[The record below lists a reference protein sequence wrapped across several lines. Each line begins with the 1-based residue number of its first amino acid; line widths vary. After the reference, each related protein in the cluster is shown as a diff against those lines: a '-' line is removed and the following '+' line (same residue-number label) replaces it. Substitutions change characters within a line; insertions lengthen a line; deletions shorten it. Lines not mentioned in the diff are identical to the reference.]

1 MTGSVIRLQDLMA
14 HTGLSRSA
22 IYDRMDEKSPRYA
35 VDFPKSFNL
44 GGGAV
49 GWFKSDVDAWL
60 ASCAAMEKRG
70 AKKAPSKSL
79 AEPQELKARH
89 IQPKSTSVQLTI
101 AKNPALKLA
110 SKSKSDTAKSSA
122 KHHDRPKT
130 LAQAIINGGDINDQ
144 IFHHLGMKEWTPAVG
159 AMLVSGINPPLGS
172 PVIPEGGVG
181 LDRIKLHTSDAR
193 FNQARRILRDW
204 NEWKEDTQ
212 DPILN
217 VEPLSYLNWC
227 LNENIK
233 SEWFRL
239 ILELANMGEIGTV
252 DLTASRLALMTNR

>member
-1 MTGSVIRLQDLMA
+1 MTGSIFRLQDLMA

-49 GWFKSDVDAWL
+49 GWFKSEVDAWL

-70 AKKAPSKSL
+70 AKKAPSESL
-79 AEPQELKARH
+79 AKPQKLKAKH
-89 IQPKSTSVQLTI
+89 TQPKSTPDQPTI
-101 AKNPALKLA
+101 EKRPAPRLA
-110 SKSKSDTAKSSA
+110 SEIKSDTAKSP
-122 KHHDRPKT
+122 DRPKT

-144 IFHHLGMKEWTPAVG
+144 IFNHLEMKEWTPAVG

-172 PVIPEGGVG
+172 PVIPEGGMG

-227 LNENIK
+227 LDENIK
-233 SEWFRL
+233 SEWFHL